1 MYHEL
6 ELTKNE
12 FAKWLKEM
20 QDSLNQKADIEQLYN
35 LEKMMMER
43 INEIVKALTK

>member
-1 MYHEL
+1 
-6 ELTKNE
+6 
-12 FAKWLKEM
+12 M